1 MIDEKIRENLVAYL
15 DEELDPEATAEI
27 ERLIREDPAV
37 GREFRSLRE
46 TDGLLDL
53 YVVPELR
60 SDLAPLVVARA
71 RHRRR
76 MVRLVPFAA
85 IAASLIILAG
95 ITGLLGL
102 GGGEPTRSPQNVD
115 SRVQMAIENLHALEY
130 MALAEEAGED
140 VDALLEDA
148 DFILAL
154 IEEDVEVR

>member
-1 MIDEKIRENLVAYL
+1 MIDVKTRENLVAYL
-15 DEELDPEATAEI
+15 DGELDPEEAASI

-37 GREFRSLRE
+37 DRELRSLRE

-53 YVVPELR
+53 YVAPELR
-60 SDLAPLVVARA
+60 TDLAPRVVARA
-71 RHRRR
+71 RRRRR
-76 MVRLVPFAA
+76 MLRLVPAVA
-85 IAASLIILAG
+85 LAASMLILAG
-95 ITGLLGL
+95 ILGLLS
-102 GGGEPTRSPQNVD
+102 GGEPAKAPASVD
-115 SRVQMAIENLHALEY
+115 SDVQMAIENLHALEY